1 MEIELKKYC
10 KHAILILSL
19 ALLGSGAFNLIQSGR
34 VNNLESHVISLNSK
48 IKNYEFKYKTSQ
60 QEEQEE
66 QEIQELNHRRFD
78 FLIDIVRYQR
88 QNSFNIYN
96 QFSLEVN
103 PDYDYFIE
111 RAEEIPYNEI
121 PVKRKNG
128 KK

>member
-1 MEIELKKYC
+1 MEIELKKYY
-10 KHAILILSL
+10 KHAILVLSL
-19 ALLGSGAFNLIQSGR
+19 ALLGSGAFNLIQRGR
-34 VNNLESHVISLNSK
+34 VNNLESHVSSLNSK

-60 QEEQEE
+60 QEE

-103 PDYDYFIE
+103 PDYDSFIKQV
-111 RAEEIPYNEI
+111 EEIPYNEI